1 MRFMDELSKQGLCR
15 AYDYGRGLGKYTTE
29 FKRETILE
37 HMEITQELS
46 RIVLG
51 YERYFIKLQTNKFY
65 KGVSNNEKK
74 IPN

>member
-37 HMEITQELS
+37 HMEITQDIA
-46 RIVLG
+46 RIILG
-51 YERYFIKLQTNKFY
+51 YERYYKKLTTDKFY
-65 KGVSNNEKK
+65 KGVSNNGKK
-74 IPN
+74 IAN